1 VPFTETSPRVA
12 LYPGSFDIL
21 TNGHL
26 DIIQRGRKL
35 FDRLVVAVAA
45 NSAKR
50 EPTFS
55 LEERVQVLHEVVA
68 PWPNVQPVQLEGLTV
83 EAARA
88 HGARFILRGL
98 RAVSDF
104 EFELQLAIM
113 NHQLAPD
120 VESIFLAPAPEWIFL
135 SSSTVREVW
144 RLGGDVSQF
153 VPPPVLAALH
163 RKRPLV

>member
-1 VPFTETSPRVA
+1 MTSPRVA

-55 LEERVQVLHEVVA
+55 LEERVQVLREVVV
-68 PWPNVQPVQLEGLTV
+68 PWPNVHVVQLGGLTV

-88 HGARFILRGL
+88 EGARFILRGL

-144 RLGGDVSQF
+144 RLGGDVSRF

-163 RKRPLV
+163 RKKPPA